1 MAAPRGRRTRPISG
15 TAGYGNPN
23 VNLAGCTVELG
34 TCNAVTSA
42 LVEGPIG
49 AWWRVIKSAYG
60 TMEVGAQYEY
70 VGRNTFQGIGATKG
84 STLSPSTDENMILF
98 SLRYLPFQ

>member
-1 MAAPRGRRTRPISG
+1 
-15 TAGYGNPN
+15 
-23 VNLAGCTVELG
+23 
-34 TCNAVTSA
+34 
-42 LVEGPIG
+42 
-49 AWWRVIKSAYG
+49 
-60 TMEVGAQYEY
+60 MEVGAQYEY